1 VNALDFSPDRQFDDS
16 TTASFA
22 GNSPPVVGVDAAED
36 RGEVAGTLAAAAAW
50 RCTGRWAAAPGTRPA
65 GRRGGE
71 IVPSAIRAAVAARC
85 GHLTN

>member
-1 VNALDFSPDRQFDDS
+1 VNALYFSPDRQFDDS

-36 RGEVAGTLAAAAAW
+36 RGEVAGGNTGGGGGVAVHGALGGGAW
-50 RCTGRWAAAPGTRPA
+50 HPA
-65 GRRGGE
+65 GDRGE
-71 IVPSAIRAAVAARC
+71 IVPSAIRAAVAARR